1 MSKLFE
7 PAIIGTLRLRNR
19 TVMAPMTR
27 RMSPQGLPGADVAA
41 YYQRRADGG
50 VGLIVSE
57 GLAIDDP
64 ASIHNP
70 NVPRIFGDD
79 ALTAWARIARAV
91 QAAGAA
97 FIPQLWHT
105 GGARTKYEDVV
116 NPAARSISA
125 SGVYFPDMPYGE
137 PATEAEI
144 EAAVLSYGR
153 GARAAMA
160 TGCDGVN
167 IHAGHG
173 YLIDSFLWS
182 RTNLR
187 SDGYGMP
194 NRTRFAAEVI
204 AECRRQT
211 RPDFPIMFRF
221 SQFKEQEYEA
231 RLCRTPAD
239 LDAMLGALV
248 DAGVDIFDCSTRRF
262 WAPEFGGSDLSLA
275 GWTRKLSGTPTM
287 AVGSVG
293 LDSDVIAAL
302 HEGESSSAVS
312 LDRLEFMLAR
322 GDFDL
327 VGIGRALISDPAWVE
342 KIEAGRLADLCGF
355 NVSDLEILV

>member
-7 PAIIGTLRLRNR
+7 PATIGTLELRNR

-27 RMSPQGLPGADVAA
+27 RMSPQGVPGADVAA

-57 GLAIDDP
+57 GLALDDP
-64 ASIHNP
+64 ASIHNAD
-70 NVPRIFGDD
+70 VPRIFGDE
-79 ALTAWARIARAV
+79 ALAAWAGIARSV

-105 GGARTKYEDVV
+105 GGARTKFDNVV
-116 NPAARSISA
+116 NPEARSISA
-125 SGVYFPDMPYGE
+125 SGVYFPGKPYGE
-137 PATEAEI
+137 SATEAEI

-153 GARAAMA
+153 GARAAME

-182 RTNLR
+182 KTNLR
-187 SDGYGMP
+187 SDSYGFA

-231 RLCRTPAD
+231 MLCTGPSE
-239 LDAMLGALV
+239 LEAMLTPLA

-262 WAPEFGGSDLSLA
+262 WEPEFEGSDLNLA
-275 GWTRKLSGTPTM
+275 GWTRKLSGVPTM
-287 AVGSVG
+287 TVGSVG
-293 LDSDVIAAL
+293 LDSDVIAAM
-302 HEGESSSAVS
+302 HRGESSEAVS
-312 LDRLEFMLAR
+312 LDRLEAMLER

-327 VGIGRALISDPAWVE
+327 VGIGRALISDPEWVA
-342 KIEAGRLADLCGF
+342 KIEQGELSGLRGF
-355 NVSDLEILV
+355 NVKDLELLL

>member
-1 MSKLFE
+1 VSTLFE
-7 PAIIGTLRLRNR
+7 PVTIGTLHLRNR
-19 TVMAPMTR
+19 AVMAPMTR
-27 RMSPQGLPGADVAA
+27 RMSPQGVPDANVAA

-50 VGLIVSE
+50 VGLIISE
-57 GLAIDDP
+57 GLAIDHP

-70 NVPRIFGDD
+70 HVPKIFGDD
-79 ALTAWARIARAV
+79 ALAAWTQIARDV

-105 GGARTKYEDVV
+105 GGARTKFENVV
-116 NPAARSISA
+116 NPEARSISA
-125 SGVYFPDMPYGE
+125 SGIYFPCKPYDE
-137 PATEAEI
+137 PASEAEI

-153 GARAAMA
+153 GARAAME

-182 RTNLR
+182 KTNLR
-187 SDGYGMP
+187 NDGYGLRH
-194 NRTRFAAEVI
+194 RTRFAAEVI

-231 RLCRTPAD
+231 RLCVRPAE
-239 LDAMLGALV
+239 LDSMLGPLV
-248 DAGVDIFDCSTRRF
+248 DAGVDIFDCSARRF
-262 WAPEFGGSDLSLA
+262 WEPEFDGSDLNLA
-275 GWTRKLSGTPTM
+275 GWTRKLSGVPTM
-287 AVGSVG
+287 TVGSVG
-293 LDSDVIAAL
+293 LDSDVIAAM
-302 HEGESSSAVS
+302 HRGESSRAVS
-312 LDRLEFMLAR
+312 LDRLNLMLAR

-327 VGIGRALISDPAWVE
+327 VGIGRALISDAAWVE
-342 KIEAGRLADLCGF
+342 KVEAGRLSELRGF
-355 NVSDLEILV
+355 NVSDLEMLV